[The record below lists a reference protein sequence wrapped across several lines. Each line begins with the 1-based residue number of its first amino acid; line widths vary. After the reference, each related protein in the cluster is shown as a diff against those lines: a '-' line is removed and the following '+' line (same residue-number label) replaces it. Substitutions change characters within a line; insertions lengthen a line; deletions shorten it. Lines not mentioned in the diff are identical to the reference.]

1 VVIPGLVPRLSGWGW
16 MDKVHGTDSSVIRAL
31 AGNSNT
37 ERISA
42 MRHENS
48 LMHDV
53 LKPMPWGAFDR
64 LVDKHGA
71 DKRVR
76 TLSSRSQFIALA
88 HGQLCGA
95 DSLRDIE
102 ARMASQATRLY
113 HLGAKAPKRS
123 TLSDANRVRP
133 AAVYAE
139 LFGIVA
145 AQAHRG
151 LRKATQEAIRLV
163 DATSLSLTGLSNDWA
178 AYEAHGAGAK
188 LHVIYDPC
196 AQVPVRFAVTAARIN
211 DILEAKAMP
220 IEAGVT
226 YAFDLGF
233 YDFGWW
239 AEIDAKG
246 AKFVTRLKKNTR
258 TAVVET
264 REPPKDS
271 AILADLVV
279 TLPKRMARS
288 RQNPMSK
295 PLREVH
301 VRLDTGKVLRIA
313 CNDLDAPAQAI
324 ADLYKKRWD
333 IELFFRWVKQTLKI
347 RHFLGTSEN
356 AVRTQIAVAL
366 IVYLLL
372 RLAHAAQTAVESL
385 LTFTRL
391 VSANLMHL
399 RSIHDLGHRQS
410 PKPSHDPNQLGLAL
424 C

>member
-1 VVIPGLVPRLSGWGW
+1 
-16 MDKVHGTDSSVIRAL
+16 
-31 AGNSNT
+31 
-37 ERISA
+37 
-42 MRHENS
+42 
-48 LMHDV
+48 MHDV
-53 LKPMPWGAFDR
+53 LKPMPWCAFDR

-71 DKRVR
+71 DTGVR
-76 TLSSRSQFIALA
+76 RLTTRSQFVALA
-88 HGQLCGA
+88 HGQLSGA
-95 DSLRDIE
+95 QSLRDIE

-113 HLGAKAPKRS
+113 HLGAKAPRRS
-123 TLSDANRVRP
+123 TLADANRLRP
-133 AAVYAE
+133 AAIYAD

-151 LRKATQEAIRLV
+151 LRKATREAIRLV
-163 DATSLSLTGLSNDWA
+163 DATSLSLTALSNDWA
-178 AYEAHGAGAK
+178 AYEAHGSGAK
-188 LHVIYDPC
+188 LHVIYDPN

-211 DILEAKAMP
+211 DIVEAKGIP

-258 TAVVET
+258 TTVVET
-264 REPPKDS
+264 RATPRDS

-288 RQNPMSK
+288 RQNPMRK

-301 VRLDTGKVLRIA
+301 VRLDTGKVLRIVS
-313 CNDLDAPAQAI
+313 NNLDASAQAI

-385 LTFTRL
+385 LTFARL
-391 VSANLMHL
+391 VSANLMHP
-399 RSIHDLGHRQS
+399 RSIHDLGNPQS
-410 PKPSHDPNQLGLAL
+410 PRPRHDPNQLDLAI

>member
-1 VVIPGLVPRLSGWGW
+1 
-16 MDKVHGTDSSVIRAL
+16 
-31 AGNSNT
+31 
-37 ERISA
+37 

-64 LVDKHGA
+64 LVDKHDA
-71 DKRVR
+71 DRRVR
-76 TLSSRSQFIALA
+76 KLSTKSQFIALA
-88 HGQLCGA
+88 HGQLSGA
-95 DSLRDIE
+95 QSLRDIE
-102 ARMASQATRLY
+102 ARMTSQERRLY
-113 HLGAKAPKRS
+113 HLGAKAPKKS
-123 TLSDANRVRP
+123 TLADANRLRP
-133 AAVYAE
+133 AAVYAD

-151 LRKATQEAIRLV
+151 LRKATNEAIRLV
-163 DATSLSLTGLSNDWA
+163 DASSLSLTSLSHDWA
-178 AYEAHGAGAK
+178 AYEAHGCGAK
-188 LHVIYDPC
+188 LHVVYDPD

-211 DILEAKAMP
+211 DIVEAKVMP
-220 IEAGVT
+220 IDAGVT
-226 YAFDLGF
+226 YVFDLGF

-258 TAVVET
+258 TAVVEI

-288 RQNPMSK
+288 RNNPMDK

-301 VRLDTGKVLRIA
+301 VRLDTGKVLRIVS
-313 CNDLDAPAQAI
+313 NDLDASAEAI

-333 IELFFRWVKQTLKI
+333 VELFFRWVKHTLKI
-347 RHFLGTSEN
+347 DHFLGTSEN

-372 RLAHAAQTAVESL
+372 RLAHAAQTMVASL

-391 VSANLMHL
+391 VSANLMHS

>member
-1 VVIPGLVPRLSGWGW
+1 
-16 MDKVHGTDSSVIRAL
+16 
-31 AGNSNT
+31 
-37 ERISA
+37 

-48 LMHDV
+48 LMHEV
-53 LKPMPWGAFDR
+53 LKPMPWGALDR

-71 DKRVR
+71 DKGVR
-76 TLSSRSQFIALA
+76 TLSTKSQLIALV
-88 HGQLCGA
+88 HGQLSGA
-95 DSLRDIE
+95 HSLRDIE
-102 ARMASQATRLY
+102 ARMASQAARLY

-123 TLSDANRVRP
+123 TLADANRLRP

-139 LFGIVA
+139 LFGMLA

-151 LRKATQEAIRLV
+151 LRKATEEAIRLV
-163 DATSLSLTGLSNDWA
+163 DATSLSLTSLSQDWA
-178 AYEAHGAGAK
+178 AYEAHGCGAK
-188 LHVIYDPC
+188 LHIVYDPD
-196 AQVPVRFAVTAARIN
+196 AQVPVRFAITAARIN

-258 TAVVET
+258 TTVLQT
-264 REPPKDS
+264 RPTPARS
-271 AILADLVV
+271 SILADLVV
-279 TLPKRMARS
+279 TLPQRMARS
-288 RQNPMSK
+288 RKNPMSR

-301 VRLDTGKVLRIA
+301 VRLDTGKVLRIVS
-313 CNDLDAPAQAI
+313 NDLDASAQAI
-324 ADLYKKRWD
+324 ADLYKKRWH

-347 RHFLGTSEN
+347 QHFLGTSEN

-399 RSIHDLGHRQS
+399 RSIHDLGPRQ
-410 PKPSHDPNQLGLAL
+410 PPRPRHHPSQLGFAL

>member
-1 VVIPGLVPRLSGWGW
+1 
-16 MDKVHGTDSSVIRAL
+16 
-31 AGNSNT
+31 
-37 ERISA
+37 

-53 LKPMPWGAFDR
+53 LKAMPWGAFDR

-71 DKRVR
+71 DKGVR
-76 TLSSRSQFIALA
+76 KLSTRSQLIALA
-88 HGQLCGA
+88 YGQLVGA
-95 DSLRDIE
+95 QSLRDIE
-102 ARMASQATRLY
+102 ARMASHEARLY

-123 TLSDANRVRP
+123 TLADANRLRP
-133 AAVYAE
+133 AAVYGEVFA
-139 LFGIVA
+139 LVA

-151 LRKATQEAIRLV
+151 LRKAANEAIRLI
-163 DATSLSLTGLSNDWA
+163 DATSLGLSSLSQDWA
-178 AYEAHGAGAK
+178 AYEAHGCGAK
-188 LHVIYDPC
+188 LHVIYDPN
-196 AQVPVRFAVTAARIN
+196 AQMPVRFAVTAARIN
-211 DILEAKAMP
+211 DIVAAKAMP

-258 TAVVET
+258 TAVIET
-264 REPPKDS
+264 RVTPAADS

-279 TLPKRMARS
+279 RLPERMARS
-288 RQNPMSK
+288 RKNPMSR

-301 VRLDTGKVLRIA
+301 VRIETGKVLRIVS
-313 CNDLDAPAQAI
+313 NDLDASAEAI
-324 ADLYKKRWD
+324 ADIYKTRWD
-333 IELFFRWVKQTLKI
+333 IELFFRWVKHVLQIK
-347 RHFLGTSEN
+347 HFLGTSEN

-391 VSANLMHL
+391 VSANLMHS
-399 RSIHDLGHRQS
+399 RSIHDLAKRQS
-410 PKPSHDPNQLGLAL
+410 HRPHHHPNQLGLAL

>member
-1 VVIPGLVPRLSGWGW
+1 
-16 MDKVHGTDSSVIRAL
+16 
-31 AGNSNT
+31 
-37 ERISA
+37 

-53 LKPMPWGAFDR
+53 LKAMPWGAFDR

-71 DKRVR
+71 DKGVR
-76 TLSSRSQFIALA
+76 KLSTRSQLIALA
-88 HGQLCGA
+88 YGQLVGA
-95 DSLRDIE
+95 QSLRDIE
-102 ARMASQATRLY
+102 ARMASHEARLY

-123 TLSDANRVRP
+123 TLADANRLRP
-133 AAVYAE
+133 AAVHGE
-139 LFGIVA
+139 VFTLVA

-151 LRKATQEAIRLV
+151 LRKAANEAIRLI
-163 DATSLSLTGLSNDWA
+163 DATSLRLSSLSQDWA
-178 AYEAHGAGAK
+178 AYEAHGCGAK
-188 LHVIYDPC
+188 LHVIYDPN
-196 AQVPVRFAVTAARIN
+196 AQMPVRFAVTAARIN
-211 DILEAKAMP
+211 DIVAAKAMP

-258 TAVVET
+258 TAVIET
-264 REPPKDS
+264 RATPADS
-271 AILADLVV
+271 AIVADLVV
-279 TLPKRMARS
+279 RLPERMARS
-288 RQNPMSK
+288 RTNPMSR

-301 VRLDTGKVLRIA
+301 VRIETGKVLRIVS
-313 CNDLDAPAQAI
+313 NDLDASAEAI
-324 ADLYKKRWD
+324 ADIYKTRWD
-333 IELFFRWVKQTLKI
+333 IELFFRWVKHVLQIK
-347 RHFLGTSEN
+347 HFLGTSEN

-391 VSANLMHL
+391 VSANLMHS
-399 RSIHDLGHRQS
+399 RSIHDLAKRQS
-410 PKPSHDPNQLGLAL
+410 HRPHHHPNQLGLAL

>member
-1 VVIPGLVPRLSGWGW
+1 
-16 MDKVHGTDSSVIRAL
+16 
-31 AGNSNT
+31 
-37 ERISA
+37 

-53 LKPMPWGAFDR
+53 LKPMPWDAFDR
-64 LVDKHGA
+64 LVEKHDA

-76 TLSSRSQFIALA
+76 KLTTKSQFVALA
-88 HGQLCGA
+88 HGQLSGA
-95 DSLRDIE
+95 QSLRDIE

-123 TLSDANRVRP
+123 TLADANALRP
-133 AAVYAE
+133 AAVYVE
-139 LFGIVA
+139 VFGIVA

-151 LRKATQEAIRLV
+151 LRKATKEAIRLI
-163 DATSLSLTGLSNDWA
+163 DATSVSLTSLSQDWA
-178 AYEAHGAGAK
+178 AYAAHGCGAK
-188 LHVIYDPC
+188 LHVVYDPG
-196 AQVPVRFAVTAARIN
+196 AQVPVHFAVTAARIN
-211 DILEAKAMP
+211 DIVEAKAMP
-220 IEAGVT
+220 IETGVT

-258 TAVVET
+258 TTLIKT
-264 REPPKDS
+264 RKPPAGDT
-271 AILADLVV
+271 ILADLVV
-279 TLPKRMARS
+279 RLPERMARS
-288 RQNPMSK
+288 RKNPMSK

-301 VRLDTGKVLRIA
+301 VKLETGKVLRIVS
-313 CNDLDAPAQAI
+313 NDLSSSAKAI
-324 ADLYKKRWD
+324 ADIYKMRWD
-333 IELFFRWVKQTLKI
+333 IELFFRWVKHTLKI
-347 RHFLGTSEN
+347 DHFLGTSEN

-391 VSANLMHL
+391 VGANLMHL
-399 RSIHDLGHRQS
+399 RSIHDLAYRQS
-410 PKPSHDPNQLGLAL
+410 PPPRNHPNQLGFAL

>member
-1 VVIPGLVPRLSGWGW
+1 
-16 MDKVHGTDSSVIRAL
+16 
-31 AGNSNT
+31 
-37 ERISA
+37 

-53 LKPMPWGAFDR
+53 LKPMPWGALER
-64 LVDKHGA
+64 VVEKHGA
-71 DKRVR
+71 DKGVR
-76 TLSSRSQFIALA
+76 RLSTKSQFIALA
-88 HGQLCGA
+88 HGQLSGA
-95 DSLRDIE
+95 QSLRDIE
-102 ARMASQATRLY
+102 ARMASQEARLY

-123 TLSDANRVRP
+123 TLADANRLRP

-139 LFGIVA
+139 LFGVVA

-151 LRKATQEAIRLV
+151 LRKAAAEAIRLI
-163 DATSLSLTGLSNDWA
+163 DATSLRLSSLSQDWA
-178 AYEAHGAGAK
+178 AYEAHGCGAK
-188 LHVIYDPC
+188 LHVVYDPN
-196 AQVPVRFAVTAARIN
+196 AQMPVRFAVTAARIN
-211 DILEAKAMP
+211 DIVEAKAMP

-246 AKFVTRLKKNTR
+246 ATFVTRLKKNTR
-258 TAVVET
+258 TTVVET
-264 REPPKDS
+264 RATPTDS

-279 TLPKRMARS
+279 RLPERMARS
-288 RQNPMSK
+288 RRNPMSRL
-295 PLREVH
+295 LREVH
-301 VRLDTGKVLRIA
+301 VRIETGKVLRIV
-313 CNDLDAPAQAI
+313 CNDLDASAEVI
-324 ADLYKKRWD
+324 ADVYKTRWD
-333 IELFFRWVKQTLKI
+333 IELFFRWVKHTLKI
-347 RHFLGTSEN
+347 DHFLGTSEN

-372 RLAHAAQTAVESL
+372 RLAHATQTTIASL

-399 RSIHDLGHRQS
+399 RSIHDLATRPTHR
-410 PKPSHDPNQLGLAL
+410 PNHHHPDQLGLAL

>member
-1 VVIPGLVPRLSGWGW
+1 
-16 MDKVHGTDSSVIRAL
+16 
-31 AGNSNT
+31 
-37 ERISA
+37 
-42 MRHENS
+42 MRHHNS
-48 LMHDV
+48 LMHEV
-53 LKPMPWGAFDR
+53 LKPMPWSAFDR

-71 DKRVR
+71 DQRVR
-76 TLSSRSQFIALA
+76 KLSTRSQFIALA
-88 HGQLCGA
+88 HGQLSGA
-95 DSLRDIE
+95 HSLRDIE
-102 ARMASQATRLY
+102 ARMASQEARLY

-123 TLSDANRVRP
+123 TLADANALRP

-151 LRKATQEAIRLV
+151 LRKATQEAIRLI
-163 DATSLSLTGLSNDWA
+163 DATNLSLTSLSQDWA
-178 AYEAHGAGAK
+178 AYKAHGCGAK
-188 LHVIYDPC
+188 LHIVYDAE
-196 AQVPVRFAVTAARIN
+196 AQVPVRFAVTAARVN
-211 DILEAKAMP
+211 DIAAAKTMP

-239 AEIDAKG
+239 AEIDAAG

-258 TAVVET
+258 TRVLET
-264 REPPKDS
+264 RKLPAGS

-279 TLPKRMARS
+279 RLPERMARS
-288 RQNPMSK
+288 RNNPMRK

-301 VRLDTGKVLRIA
+301 VKLETGKVLRIV
-313 CNDLDAPAQAI
+313 CNDLKASAKAI
-324 ADLYKKRWD
+324 ADIYKKRWD
-333 IELFFRWVKQTLKI
+333 IELFFRWVKHTLKI
-347 RHFLGTSEN
+347 DHFIGTSEN

-391 VSANLMHL
+391 VSANLMHF
-399 RSIHDLGHRQS
+399 RSIHDLANRQS
-410 PKPSHDPNQLGLAL
+410 PRQPHDPDQLGLAL

>member
-1 VVIPGLVPRLSGWGW
+1 
-16 MDKVHGTDSSVIRAL
+16 
-31 AGNSNT
+31 
-37 ERISA
+37 
-42 MRHENS
+42 MRHHNI

-53 LKPMPWGAFDR
+53 LKPMPWAAFDR

-76 TLSSRSQFIALA
+76 TLPTKSQFIALA
-88 HGQLCGA
+88 HGQLSGA
-95 DSLRDIE
+95 QSLRDIA
-102 ARMASQATRLY
+102 ARMASQEERLY

-123 TLSDANRVRP
+123 TLADANALRP
-133 AAVYAE
+133 SGLYVE

-145 AQAHRG
+145 AQAHPG
-151 LRKATQEAIRLV
+151 LRKAATEAIRLV
-163 DATSLSLTGLSNDWA
+163 DATSLSLTSLSNDWA
-178 AYEAHGAGAK
+178 AYEAHGSGAK
-188 LHVIYDPC
+188 VHVVYDPD
-196 AQVPVRFAVTAARIN
+196 AQIPVRFAVTAARIN
-211 DILEAKAMP
+211 DIVEAKAMP
-220 IEAGVT
+220 LEAGVT
-226 YAFDLGF
+226 YVFDLGF

-239 AEIDAKG
+239 AQIDAKG

-264 REPPKDS
+264 RATPEDS
-271 AILADLVV
+271 PIIADLVV
-279 TLPKRMARS
+279 TLPQRMARS
-288 RQNPMSK
+288 RNNPMSH

-313 CNDLDAPAQAI
+313 SNDLDASAEAI

-333 IELFFRWVKQTLKI
+333 IELFFRWVKQTLQI
-347 RHFLGTSEN
+347 DHFLGTSEN

-385 LTFTRL
+385 LIFTRL
-391 VSANLMHL
+391 VSANLMHT
-399 RSIHDLGHRQS
+399 RSIHDLAHRRS
-410 PKPSHDPNQLGLAL
+410 PPTRHHPNQLDFAI